1 MGDRW
6 PRLCPAP
13 PSTGLGLGSRPPPK
27 PEDARV
33 QLLAPLGPPQQRL
46 SRSRHARAP
55 NKYNVLLIMF
65 ISYKN
70 VLRLLQFTINS
81 VSGLDQRTGSAPRR
95 APGAAEASP
104 RLFPNQLG
112 FLKPDDDS
120 ALHTFSTVL
129 WAQTDG
135 FSSLGLNSTCRPLAQ
150 HPLQQETCHLPSP
163 LHLGTAAPQLGSPG
177 ARLLSGT

>member
-1 MGDRW
+1 
-6 PRLCPAP
+6 
-13 PSTGLGLGSRPPPK
+13 
-27 PEDARV
+27 
-33 QLLAPLGPPQQRL
+33 
-46 SRSRHARAP
+46 
-55 NKYNVLLIMF
+55 MF

-81 VSGLDQRTGSAPRR
+81 VSGLDQRTGSSPRR

-112 FLKPDDDS
+112 FLKPDNDS

-150 HPLQQETCHLPSP
+150 QPLRHLPSP
-163 LHLGTAAPQLGSPG
+163 LHLGTAAPQLGGPG